1 MASIV
6 SFQLGKRKLTK
17 EFIESLEKTFKK
29 HDLVK
34 INILKSCSR
43 NKQEVK
49 EMAEKICHELNKSL
63 KKDFTYKK
71 VGYNLFVKKWRRR
84 MK

>member
-6 SFQLGKRKLTK
+6 SFQLGKRKLTP

-43 NKQEVK
+43 KKQEVR
-49 EMAEKICHELNKSL
+49 EMAEKICHELKKSIG
-63 KKDFTYKK
+63 KDFTYKTI
-71 VGYNLFVKKWRRR
+71 GYTLFVKKWRRPI
-84 MK
+84 K